1 MGKNRFSRKFKKYYL
16 INLIDQLKNFYNL
29 EDLEILAKNFIKEL
43 KKGSIVC
50 LKGELGAG
58 KTTFARFIINSFYDS
73 KKIKKPTSIKSP
85 SFPILLIYDLFDVE
99 IFHYDLYRIKN
110 NSELDQLNIEENI
123 NNSITLIEWPEII
136 FEKNFNYKFY
146 LIELIIHNENQ
157 RIIKIKIINNY

>member
-1 MGKNRFSRKFKKYYL
+1 MGKNRFSRKSKKYYL
-16 INLIDQLKNFYNL
+16 INLIDQNKNFYNL
-29 EDLEILAKNFIKEL
+29 EDLEILATNLIKEL

-58 KTTFARFIINSFYDS
+58 KTTFARFIINNFYDS

-85 SFPILLIYDLFDVE
+85 SFPILLTYDLSDIE
-99 IFHYDLYRIKN
+99 IFHYDLFRIKT

-157 RIIKIKIINNY
+157 RIIKIKMINNY

>member
-1 MGKNRFSRKFKKYYL
+1 M
-16 INLIDQLKNFYNL
+16 IDQHKSFYNL
-29 EDLEILAKNFIKEL
+29 EDLEILAINLIKEL

-73 KKIKKPTSIKSP
+73 KKIKKPISIKSP
-85 SFPILLIYDLFDVE
+85 SFPILLTYALSDVE
-99 IFHYDLYRIKN
+99 IFHYDLYRIRTS
-110 NSELDQLNIEENI
+110 SELYQLNIEENI

-136 FEKNFNYKFY
+136 FKKSFNYTFY

-157 RIIKIKIINNY
+157 RIIKIKMINNY

>member
-1 MGKNRFSRKFKKYYL
+1 M
-16 INLIDQLKNFYNL
+16 IDQHKNFYNL
-29 EDLEILAKNFIKEL
+29 EDLEILAKNLIKEL

-85 SFPILLIYDLFDVE
+85 SFPILLTYDLSDVE
-99 IFHYDLYRIKN
+99 IFHYDLYRIKT

-136 FEKNFNYKFY
+136 FEQFFNYKFY

-157 RIIKIKIINNY
+157 RIIKIKMVNNY

>member
-1 MGKNRFSRKFKKYYL
+1 M
-16 INLIDQLKNFYNL
+16 IDQQKIYYNL
-29 EDLEILAKNFIKEL
+29 EDLEILAQNLIKEL
-43 KKGSIVC
+43 KKGSIVF

-58 KTTFARFIINSFYDS
+58 KTTFARIIINSFYDL
-73 KKIKKPTSIKSP
+73 KKIKKPKLIKSP
-85 SFPILLIYDLFDVE
+85 SFPILLTYDLSDVE
-99 IFHYDLYRIKN
+99 IFHYDLYRIKT

-136 FEKNFNYKFY
+136 FEKDFNYMFY

>member
-1 MGKNRFSRKFKKYYL
+1 MGKNRFSRKSKKYYL
-16 INLIDQLKNFYNL
+16 INLIDQHKNFYNL
-29 EDLEILAKNFIKEL
+29 EDLEILAKNLIKDL

-58 KTTFARFIINSFYDS
+58 KTTFARFIINNIYDL

-85 SFPILLIYDLFDVE
+85 SFPILLTYDLSDVE

-110 NSELDQLNIEENI
+110 NYELDQLNIEENI
-123 NNSITLIEWPEII
+123 YNSITLIEWPEII
-136 FEKNFNYKFY
+136 FEKNFNYNLY

-157 RIIKIKIINNY
+157 RIIKIKMINNY

>member
-1 MGKNRFSRKFKKYYL
+1 M
-16 INLIDQLKNFYNL
+16 IDQLKNYYNL

-58 KTTFARFIINSFYDS
+58 KTTFARFIINSFYDL
-73 KKIKKPTSIKSP
+73 KKIKKPISIKSP
-85 SFPILLIYDLFDVE
+85 SFPILLTYDLSDVE

-110 NSELDQLNIEENI
+110 NYELDQLNIEENI
-123 NNSITLIEWPEII
+123 YNSITLIEWPEII
-136 FEKNFNYKFY
+136 FEKNFNYNLY

-157 RIIKIKIINNY
+157 RIIKIKMINNY